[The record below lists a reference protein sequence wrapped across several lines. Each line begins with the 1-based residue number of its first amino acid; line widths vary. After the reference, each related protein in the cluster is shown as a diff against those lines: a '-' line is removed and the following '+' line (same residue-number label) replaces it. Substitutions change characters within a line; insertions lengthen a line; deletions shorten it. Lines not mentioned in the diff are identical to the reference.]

1 VGSEGNTQFVNLTV
15 QPLYE
20 PSALKGMVLVVF
32 TESTAPLS
40 ARTPQRADG
49 STEHQLKLSAAVE
62 ELRQCREELHITHE
76 EMQQSQEELR
86 SANEELQSI
95 NEELTTSKEEM
106 QSMNEELQTVN
117 YELQAKVDAL
127 SQASD
132 DMKNLLNST
141 HIATL
146 FLDEE
151 LKVRRFTNQ
160 TASIFKLIPGDAGR
174 PITDL
179 VTELQYPELADD
191 VREVMRSLIFHGRQA
206 PTRDGRWFSVRI
218 TPCRT
223 QDNRIDGV
231 VITFFDI
238 STAKVLEETLRETL
252 AALRGRFAQ
261 QSEAP
266 DQAQQLENVLTQAQA
281 ILEKRLATVSP

>member
-1 VGSEGNTQFVNLTV
+1 
-15 QPLYE
+15 
-20 PSALKGMVLVVF
+20 
-32 TESTAPLS
+32 
-40 ARTPQRADG
+40 
-49 STEHQLKLSAAVE
+49 
-62 ELRQCREELHITHE
+62 
-76 EMQQSQEELR
+76 
-86 SANEELQSI
+86 
-95 NEELTTSKEEM
+95 
-106 QSMNEELQTVN
+106 
-117 YELQAKVDAL
+117 
-127 SQASD
+127 
-132 DMKNLLNST
+132 MKNLLNST

-191 VREVMRSLIFHGRQA
+191 VREVMRSLIFHERQA